1 VLEMQGMVSGIAGGC
16 FFFPFFPHDDDKDD
30 EEEEKRRRKRI
41 TRITKN
47 TRAPIAVVMLV
58 GWRRYGATAVRSD
71 DAAAILGGTGSD
83 PIQTQNCAAGSTV
96 RKPQSSE
103 LYSRQVGVSFDVRVT

>member
-1 VLEMQGMVSGIAGGC
+1 MQGMVSGIAGGC
-16 FFFPFFPHDDDKDD
+16 FFFPFFPHDDDNDE

-47 TRAPIAVVMLV
+47 TRPPITVVMLV

-71 DAAAILGGTGSD
+71 DAAAIFGVGSD
-83 PIQTQNCAAGSTV
+83 PDTKLHWREYRAKTTIWRTV
-96 RKPQSSE
+96 
-103 LYSRQVGVSFDVRVT
+103 F